1 MTAITTIAVVN
12 LRHYS
17 NQTVPNFI
25 RVCKFELANM
35 LKQRKLYLI
44 GGVSGGGGGWGGVVV
59 VFLF

>member
-1 MTAITTIAVVN
+1 MTVITTLAVVN

-17 NQTVPNFI
+17 NQTVPHFI

-35 LKQRKLYLI
+35 LRKLYLI